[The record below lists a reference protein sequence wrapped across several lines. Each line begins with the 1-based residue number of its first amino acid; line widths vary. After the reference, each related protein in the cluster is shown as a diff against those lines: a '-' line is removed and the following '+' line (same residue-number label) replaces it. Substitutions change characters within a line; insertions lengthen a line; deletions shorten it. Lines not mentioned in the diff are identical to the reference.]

1 MENIILSNM
10 QKDALQE
17 LANIG
22 AGHASTALSQMI
34 GRSIRMGIPHVEI
47 IPLEEILTL
56 VKDEKVAVGVF
67 LRISEQIPSY
77 VLLMIPRDSA
87 FALADMLMGR
97 TSGNMEEGKVLSEM
111 DRSALAEVSNVMVCA
126 FFDSISEL
134 LQMTIIPGPPHL
146 AFDIPEAVLDYVLI
160 QIGAVS
166 NDIVCFNVD
175 LTEEQKESL
184 KIHMFLMP
192 EPQSIDTLLEKMGI
206 SSMEN
211 QTSSEG

>member
-1 MENIILSNM
+1 MEKIILSHM

-34 GRSIRMGIPHVEI
+34 GRTIHMGIPQVEI
-47 IPLEEILTL
+47 IPLEGILTL

-67 LRISEQIPSY
+67 LRISEEIPSY

-87 FALADMLMGR
+87 FSLADMLMGR
-97 TSGNMEEGKVLSEM
+97 KSEEAPDSKILSEM
-111 DRSALAEVSNVMVCA
+111 DQSALSEVANVMVCA

-134 LQMTIIPGPPHL
+134 LQMTIVPGPPHL

-160 QIGAVS
+160 QIGAVA

-175 LTEEQKESL
+175 LTEEEETSL

-192 EPQSIDTLLEKMGI
+192 EPASIDTLLNKMGI
-206 SSMEN
+206 SMADDQAN
-211 QTSSEG
+211 RGG